1 MNING
6 TLNDLCKSNQI
17 RNLIKTELIKL
28 GKEAGLM
35 TYEQIRNIH
44 LHPELF
50 TIDNQLATPTMK
62 IKRLAVRDFF
72 KNVIENLYAEVSASE
87 SKL

>member
-50 TIDNQLATPTMK
+50 TIDKKMLLK
-62 IKRLAVRDFF
+62 IYMLKYRQA
-72 KNVIENLYAEVSASE
+72 NLNFNSNY
-87 SKL
+87 SKKINI